1 MNGGEIARRLREG
14 RPSIELTPDDGERDV
29 VEVSSW
35 TLQPGE
41 AEIVA
46 RRLREILAGS

>member
-1 MNGGEIARRLREG
+1 
-14 RPSIELTPDDGERDV
+14 LTPGDGKQEAL
-29 VEVSSW
+29 EVSSW

-46 RRLREILAGS
+46 RRLREILEY

>member
-1 MNGGEIARRLREG
+1 VPVPLEEGALEIA
-14 RPSIELTPDDGERDV
+14 
-29 VEVSSW
+29 SW

-46 RRLREILAGS
+46 RRLREILIRRSADGPR